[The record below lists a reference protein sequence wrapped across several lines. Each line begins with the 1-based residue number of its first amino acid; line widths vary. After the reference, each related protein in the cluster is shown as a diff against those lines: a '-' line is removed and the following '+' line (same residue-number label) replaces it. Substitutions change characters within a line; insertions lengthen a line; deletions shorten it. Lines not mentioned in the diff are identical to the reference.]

1 VTASQTPRPTTP
13 AQAWEAMTAG
23 NSRFVRSE
31 PAHPDQDAAHRA
43 EVAQGQHP
51 FATVF
56 GCSDSRVAA
65 EIVFDQGLGDLFV
78 VRTAGH
84 VVDTGV
90 LGSLE
95 FGSAVLGIP
104 LVVVLGHD
112 RCGAVSAT
120 LDAVGTGEV
129 PGGFLRDVVERVTP
143 SVLSAQHHHDGA
155 PSVDDVEVAH
165 VQHTARLLT
174 ERSQVLARA
183 VADGRCA
190 VVGLVYRLV
199 DGRVRLVHL
208 DGDVGGDQPGTDVVQ
223 HAPRDAGDTAATAG

>member
-1 VTASQTPRPTTP
+1 
-13 AQAWEAMTAG
+13 MTAG
-23 NSRFVRSE
+23 NARFVRSE
-31 PAHPDQDAAHRA
+31 PDHPDQDAAHRA

-95 FGSAVLGIP
+95 FGSSVLGIP

-112 RCGAVSAT
+112 SCGAVSAT
-120 LDAVGTGEV
+120 LEAVASGEV

-143 SVLSAQHHHDGA
+143 SVLVARRRHDDA
-155 PSVDDVEVAH
+155 PTPDEVLVAH

-174 ERSQVLARA
+174 ERSQVLARE
-183 VADGRCA
+183 VAEGRCA

-199 DGRVRLVHL
+199 DGQVRLVHL
-208 DGDVGGDQPGTDVVQ
+208 DGDVGGEQP
-223 HAPRDAGDTAATAG
+223 AGV